1 MQTMRIADMGKWN
14 RRANRCPL
22 CRRVASWLRAR
33 WRGIMGAARK
43 PRPAERGDAGY
54 LGVTASA
61 RGMAWRERLDPA
73 AAGTAVAISQRHAL
87 PELLGRVLAAR
98 GIGLA
103 DLPVALDPTLKAL
116 MPDPSRLRD
125 MDKGAARVADA
136 IQAREAVAIFG
147 DYDVDGACSSALL
160 ARFLRA
166 HGLGP
171 RIYIPDRMTEG
182 YGPNAA
188 AIEGLAR
195 DGARLIVAVDCGTTS
210 FDALA
215 AAGPLRTDVV
225 VVDHHQADA
234 RLPEVAALINPN
246 RQDDVSGLGHLCAA
260 GVTFMLLVATAR
272 ELRQRGHY
280 RDGLAPPDL
289 IDLVDLVAL
298 ATVCD
303 VVPLRDL
310 NRAYVARGLQV
321 MRQRRNVGLRALADA
336 VSLAVPPTAYHLGF
350 VLGPR
355 INAGGR
361 IGDAALGSRLLAGD
375 DEVEAARIAVLL
387 DRLNRERKAIET
399 AMLDEAMALADRC
412 VEADPAVPI
421 LVVASQSFH
430 KGVVGLVASRLTE
443 RFGRPS
449 CVIAWEPAPAQAGE
463 SGQDSIMG
471 TGSLR
476 SIAGVDIG
484 AAVRAAV
491 AAGHLAKGGGHAMAA
506 GLSVARDRLDGLRA
520 FLCERLAAPAR
531 TARLARALE
540 IDGALTPSH
549 VTHELIELIERAG
562 PFGQGNPEPRFA
574 LPAQRIKFAKVV
586 GEAHVRCVLE
596 GGDGAR
602 LDAVA
607 FRAADQPVGKALLA
621 SGGMP
626 LHVAGHLRRDTW
638 NGRDRL
644 ELVVEDI
651 ADPRLQG

>member
-1 MQTMRIADMGKWN
+1 MRIADLWKWN
-14 RRANRCPL
+14 KQANRCPL
-22 CRRVASWLRAR
+22 CRRATNWLRVR
-33 WRGIMGAARK
+33 WWGIMGAVRK
-43 PRPAERGDAGY
+43 PRLAEAGEAGY

-61 RGMAWRERLDPA
+61 RGLKWRERLEPA
-73 AAGTAVAISQRHAL
+73 AAGTAVAISQRHEL

-103 DLPVALDPTLKAL
+103 DLPVALDPTIKAL
-116 MPDPSRLRD
+116 MPDPSSLRD
-125 MDKGAARVADA
+125 MDKGAARLADA

-166 HGLGP
+166 HGVAA
-171 RIYIPDRMTEG
+171 RVYIPDRMTEG

-188 AIEGLAR
+188 AIAGLAR
-195 DGARLIVAVDCGTTS
+195 DGAKLIVTVDCGTTS
-210 FDALA
+210 FEPLA
-215 AAGPLRTDVV
+215 VAGPLGTDVV

-260 GVTFMLLVATAR
+260 GLTFMLLVATAR

-280 RDGLAPPDL
+280 QGGPAPPDL
-289 IDLVDLVAL
+289 LELIDLVAL

-321 MRQRRNVGLRALADA
+321 MRQRRNIGLRALADA
-336 VSLAVPPTAYHLGF
+336 ASLAVPPTAYHLGF

-361 IGDAALGSRLLAGD
+361 IGDAALGSRLLASD
-375 DEVEAARIAVLL
+375 DEAEAARIAVLL

-399 AMLDEAMALADRC
+399 AMLDEAMALADHC
-412 VEADPAVPI
+412 VEADPVVPI
-421 LVVASQSFH
+421 LIVASEGFH
-430 KGVVGLVASRLTE
+430 KGVVGLVASRLSE

-449 CVIAWEPAPAQAGE
+449 CVIAWEPAPAKAGE
-463 SGQDSIMG
+463 HGQG

-506 GLSVARDRLDGLRA
+506 GLSVARDRLEALRA

-531 TARLARALE
+531 TARLGRALD
-540 IDGALTPSH
+540 IDGALTPAN
-549 VTHELIELIERAG
+549 VTDELIALIERAG

-574 LPAQRIKFAKVV
+574 LPAQRVKFAKVV

-596 GGDGAR
+596 GGDGVR

-607 FRAADQPVGKALLA
+607 FRAADQPVGKALLS

-644 ELVVEDI
+644 ELIVEDV

>member
-1 MQTMRIADMGKWN
+1 MPG
-14 RRANRCPL
+14 
-22 CRRVASWLRAR
+22 
-33 WRGIMGAARK
+33 
-43 PRPAERGDAGY
+43 
-54 LGVTASA
+54 ASA
-61 RGMAWRERLDPA
+61 SIRR

-98 GIGLA
+98 GVGL
-103 DLPVALDPTLKAL
+103 DEVPVALDPTIKAL
-116 MPDPSRLRD
+116 MPDPSSLRD
-125 MDKGAARVADA
+125 MDKGAARLADA
-136 IQAREAVAIFG
+136 IVRRESVAVFG
-147 DYDVDGACSSALL
+147 DYDVDGACSCALI
-160 ARFLRA
+160 AHFLRA
-166 HGLGP
+166 HGLNP
-171 RIYIPDRMTEG
+171 RTYIPDRMTEG

-195 DGARLIVAVDCGTTS
+195 DGAQLIVTVDCGTTS
-210 FDALA
+210 AEALSV
-215 AAGPLRTDVV
+215 AGAHGAEVL

-246 RQDDVSGLGHLCAA
+246 RQDDLSGLGHLCAA

-272 ELRQRGHY
+272 ELRRRGHY
-280 RDGLAPPDL
+280 QGNLAEPDL
-289 IDLVDLVAL
+289 MQLVDLVAL

-303 VVPLRDL
+303 VVPLKGL
-310 NRAYVARGLQV
+310 NRAYVLRGLQA
-321 MRQRRNVGLRALADA
+321 MRQRRNVGLKALADA
-336 VSLAVPPTAYHLGF
+336 AALAVPPTAYHLGF

-361 IGDAALGSRLLAGD
+361 IGDAALGARLLAIE

-399 AMLDEAMALADRC
+399 AMLEEAMVLADGC
-412 VEADPAVPI
+412 LEADPDAPVLI
-421 LVVASQSFH
+421 VASESFH
-430 KGVVGLVASRLTE
+430 KGVVGLVASRLTD

-449 CVIAWEPAPAQAGE
+449 CVIAWEPAPARGGE
-463 SGQDSIMG
+463 RGQG

-484 AAVRAAV
+484 AAVRAA
-491 AAGHLAKGGGHAMAA
+491 ALAGHLAKGGGHAMAA
-506 GLSVARDRLDGLRA
+506 GLTVARESLDGLKG
-520 FLCERLAAPAR
+520 FLNERLAEAAR
-531 TARLARALE
+531 AARLARALD
-540 IDGALTPSH
+540 IDGALTPSS
-549 VTHELIELIERAG
+549 VTDELIALIERAG

-574 LPAQRIKFAKVV
+574 FPAQRVKFAKVV

-638 NGRDRL
+638 NGRDRR
-644 ELVVEDI
+644 ELLIEDV
-651 ADPRLQG
+651 ADPRRGRTGSDPGQTRA